1 MIEDKIL
8 HCKLLL
14 HFPFCIFEKRGRT
27 EKRRY
32 DPVSGIQPF
41 TKSIITWAVF
51 GVQGLSLCHLIEES
65 VLITG
70 SSEILTKFELLSPS

>member
-14 HFPFCIFEKRGRT
+14 HFPFCTFEKRDCT
-27 EKRRY
+27 EKRRNGSVTWIPLY
-32 DPVSGIQPF
+32 
-41 TKSIITWAVF
+41 TKLIITWAVF

-70 SSEILTKFELLSPS
+70 SSKILVKFELLSPS